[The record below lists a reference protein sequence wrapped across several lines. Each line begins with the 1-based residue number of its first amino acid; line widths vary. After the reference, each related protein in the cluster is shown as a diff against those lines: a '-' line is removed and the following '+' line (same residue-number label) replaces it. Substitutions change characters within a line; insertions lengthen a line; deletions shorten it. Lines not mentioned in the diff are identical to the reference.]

1 VIKLDISSLN
11 NNKKEEKMFEKNP
24 LTPLEKE
31 FVELLKIGDYRDL
44 YFLVVHEKVDP
55 NCIFKTKNTII
66 KIFSNSYA
74 SQLVS
79 FLKKQKLDLNKKDLD
94 GIGLLQIALGQ
105 RDISLF
111 KKLLE
116 LGADPNVKTSE
127 KISILSLA
135 IDYAIVTKKFFGIE
149 FVEELLGYGA
159 KYPFKSFIE
168 RIFKRRF
175 KKIASLLCKWA
186 YFKKRY
192 IC

>member
-1 VIKLDISSLN
+1 MIKLDISSLN
-11 NNKKEEKMFEKNP
+11 NNKKEEKMFEKKL

-31 FVELLKIGDYRDL
+31 FVELLKKGDYGDL
-44 YFLVVHEKVDP
+44 YFLLVHEKIDP

-94 GIGLLQIALGQ
+94 GIVLLQIALGQ

-111 KKLLE
+111 RKLLE

-159 KYPFKSFIE
+159 RYRFKFFIE

-175 KKIASLLCKWA
+175 KKIARLLCRMA
-186 YFKKRY
+186 YLKKRY